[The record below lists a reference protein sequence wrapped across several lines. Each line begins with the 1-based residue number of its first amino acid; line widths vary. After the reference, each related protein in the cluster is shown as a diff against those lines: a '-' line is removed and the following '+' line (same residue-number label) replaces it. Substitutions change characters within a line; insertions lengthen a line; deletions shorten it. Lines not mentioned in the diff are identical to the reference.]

1 MKKSGQLYS
10 RSKFYMSIVET
21 FPDLKRLKK
30 KGSREDFYKLILI
43 ILPKIKK
50 YINGRL
56 ERAIGKGHFSKN
68 KYSADEFIDQLFIEV
83 YDHID
88 EVQNAEDFYT
98 WLFKKTE
105 DLLEDTIVE
114 EEFDEFFFRNINDFS
129 QREWEEMEEKFS
141 VDASGD
147 LQMLEDLDGDEVSLN
162 NEYSLD
168 KVFVRND
175 ERELIANLDRELTK
189 EKIDRHVKMVLHKLP
204 LPMQIVFDL
213 FTNHHLTLEEIAE
226 IKGSTKEEVRQL
238 LFNAQRTLKASI
250 YNRYQPQ

>member
-1 MKKSGQLYS
+1 MKNSGQLYS
-10 RSKFYMSIVET
+10 RSKFYLSIVES

-30 KGSREDFYKLILI
+30 TGNREDFYILILK

-56 ERAIGKGHFSKN
+56 ERAISNGHFSKN

-88 EVQNAEDFYT
+88 EVQNAEDFYL
-98 WLFKKTE
+98 WLFRKTE

-114 EEFDEFFFRNINDFS
+114 EEFDELFFRNINDFTKL
-129 QREWEEMEEKFS
+129 EWEEMEEKFS
-141 VDASGD
+141 VDASGG
-147 LQMLEDLDGDEVSLN
+147 LQMLDELDGDDVSYV

-168 KVFVRND
+168 KVFVETD
-175 ERELIANLDRELTK
+175 ERELIENLDRDLTE
-189 EKIDRHVKMVLHKLP
+189 EKIQRHVKMVLHKLP

-213 FTNHHLTLEEIAE
+213 FTNHNLTLEEIAE
-226 IKGSTKEEVRQL
+226 IKGSTKEEVKQL
-238 LFNAQRTLKASI
+238 LFNAQRTLKTSI
-250 YNRYQPQ
+250 YNRYQPG